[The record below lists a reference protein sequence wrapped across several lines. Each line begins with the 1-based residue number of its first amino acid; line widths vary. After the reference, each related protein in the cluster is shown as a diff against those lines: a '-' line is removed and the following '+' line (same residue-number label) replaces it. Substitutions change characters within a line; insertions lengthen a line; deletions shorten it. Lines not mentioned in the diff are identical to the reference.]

1 MPAGRAARSTSYLIL
16 LRGGF
21 AMRASFQPR
30 RWSLTPPFHHFGA
43 GSFAPFGIRLRSLLA
58 RLSVVCFLWHF
69 PSRAIAAR
77 LPPLTSGPSALRS
90 PDFPLPCGSDR
101 SLARHFRRNFKDQRY
116 RMRPHIVHATMFWGL
131 PASPSFS
138 FASTICDTLGGWTRW
153 HPSHTPSCVSAT
165 TTGQRFVLRRS

>member
-1 MPAGRAARSTSYLIL
+1 MPCARRFSRAGGLLHRLFTISELARWLPSAY
-16 LRGGF
+16 
-21 AMRASFQPR
+21 ASAR
-30 RWSLTPPFHHFGA
+30 
-43 GSFAPFGIRLRSLLA
+43 LLA